1 MANTPMSVTPTQ
13 GTGAV
18 GAAAT
23 GNMDRFVPTL
33 WAKELAENRLNNLVF
48 WPLVDSR
55 YSGEISAYGDILKIP
70 FLGEVD
76 AWDGVNYVPGTEVDV
91 DSLDATTV
99 DLIIDQYPRKAVGI
113 TDALKAQGKYELRQP
128 AERRL
133 AYYLDTAK
141 DTAVYNALVDG
152 ASNTPV
158 TASGTSGTL
167 AFADIVDAAAALD
180 EKNVPQENRV
190 IVVNGRGLSD
200 LRKVAE
206 FSLYDHTGREALV
219 EGQKGIVGHI
229 YGMPVYVTEVIK
241 ANTDTTPAFDFL
253 MFHKSALVCATQNV
267 PRTEFYRDAL
277 KGQDDIIVS
286 ELFGV
291 KMLRPDHAVVIK
303 RTA

>member
-1 MANTPMSVTPTQ
+1 MKYHK
-13 GTGAV
+13 
-18 GAAAT
+18 
-23 GNMDRFVPTL
+23 

-70 FLGEVD
+70 FLGELS
-76 AWDGVNYVPGTEVDV
+76 AWDGTNYVPGTEVDV
-91 DSLDATTV
+91 ESLNATTV
-99 DLIIDQYPRKAVGI
+99 DLIIDQYPRRAVGI

-133 AYYLDTAK
+133 AYFLDTAK
-141 DTAVYNALVDG
+141 DTAVYNALVAG
-152 ASNTPV
+152 ATTTPV
-158 TASGTSGTL
+158 SATGTSGTL

-180 EKNVPQENRV
+180 EGNVPQENRYL
-190 IVVNGRGLSD
+190 VVNGRGLSD

-206 FSLYDHTGREALV
+206 FSLYDHTGKTALV

-229 YGMPVYVTEVIK
+229 YGMPVYVTEVIG
-241 ANTDTTPAFDFL
+241 ANSDSTPAYDFV
-253 MFHKSALVCATQNV
+253 MFHKSALVCASQNV

-277 KGQDDIIVS
+277 KGQDDIIAS

-291 KMLRPDHAVVIK
+291 KMLRGDHAVVIK